1 MNSKK
6 KILIVDDDQF
16 MRELLTVKL
25 EENGY
30 EVSSV
35 SEGLL
40 ALQTIRDHKPDLVL
54 LDILLPGLS
63 GLETLNVLRAEELGQ
78 HLPIILISNLNEPE
92 LIRVAERL
100 GADDYLVKP
109 FTAELLIEKI
119 KEIIGFEAREF

>member
-16 MRELLTVKL
+16 MRELLVGKL
-25 EENGY
+25 NEYGF

-35 SEGLL
+35 GEGIL

-63 GLETLNVLRAEELGQ
+63 GLETLNVLRAEELGP

-92 LIRVAERL
+92 LIRAADRL

-119 KEIIGFEAREF
+119 RKIKGF

>member
-16 MRELLTVKL
+16 MRELLTAKL

-35 SEGLL
+35 SEGFL
-40 ALQTIRDHKPDLVL
+40 AIQTIRDHKPDLVL

-100 GADDYLVKP
+100 GADGYLVKP

-119 KEIIGFEAREF
+119 KEIIGFEVL

>member
-119 KEIIGFEAREF
+119 KEIIGFEVL